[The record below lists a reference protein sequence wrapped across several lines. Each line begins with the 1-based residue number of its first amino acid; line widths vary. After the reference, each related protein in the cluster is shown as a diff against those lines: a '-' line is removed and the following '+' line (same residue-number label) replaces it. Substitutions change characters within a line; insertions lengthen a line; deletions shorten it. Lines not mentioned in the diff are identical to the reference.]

1 MVNPALTERGALLRS
16 AETIQQSVSGNPSGQ
31 LAAVRLKDLSMSR
44 AASTT
49 SLRNKLRRFRR
60 SRRGSAAV
68 EFALVAPVFF
78 ALLFAIIETSLVFFA
93 SQILETGIQDSSR
106 QLYTHQLQDS
116 GLSTADQETAF
127 KNDLCNSVKVLLSCP
142 LDVDVKF
149 YPAGTAITITD
160 PIDASGNY
168 DNSNLV
174 FLLPPKSSSATV
186 VVRGFYQWPLFV
198 TGLGY
203 NIANIGRGSSN
214 SKRLL
219 AATAAFHVEPY

>member
-1 MVNPALTERGALLRS
+1 MS
-16 AETIQQSVSGNPSGQ
+16 
-31 LAAVRLKDLSMSR
+31 LAD
-44 AASTT
+44 STAP
-49 SLRNKLRRFRR
+49 LRNRLRRLRR
-60 SRRGSAAV
+60 SQRGSAAV
-68 EFALVAPVFF
+68 EFALVAPVFI
-78 ALLFAIIETSLVFFA
+78 ALLFAIVETSMVFFA
-93 SQILETGIQDSSR
+93 SQLLESGIQDAGR

-127 KNDLCNSVKVLLSCP
+127 KADLCAGVQVLMSCP

-168 DNSNLV
+168 DNSNLT
-174 FLLPPKSSSATV
+174 FLLPPKNSSATV

-203 NIANIGRGSSN
+203 NIANLASGTSN

-219 AATAAFHVEPY
+219 AATTAFHVEPY

>member
-1 MVNPALTERGALLRS
+1 MPSPA
-16 AETIQQSVSGNPSGQ
+16 VST
-31 LAAVRLKDLSMSR
+31 
-44 AASTT
+44 AS
-49 SLRNKLRRFRR
+49 LPKIFRRFRR

-93 SQILETGIQDSSR
+93 GQILETGIQDSSR
-106 QLYTHQLQDS
+106 QLYTHRLQDS
-116 GLSTADQETAF
+116 GLSTADQETQF
-127 KNDLCNSVKVLLSCP
+127 KTDLCNSVKVLLSCP

-160 PIDASGNY
+160 PIDGSGSY
-168 DNSNLV
+168 DNSSLV
-174 FLLPPKSSSATV
+174 FQLPPKGSSATV
-186 VVRGFYQWPLFV
+186 VVRGFYQWPLIV

-203 NIANIGRGSSN
+203 NIANIGRGSSS

>member
-1 MVNPALTERGALLRS
+1 
-16 AETIQQSVSGNPSGQ
+16 
-31 LAAVRLKDLSMSR
+31 MSP
-44 AASTT
+44 AASAA
-49 SLRNKLRRFRR
+49 SLRNELRRFRR
-60 SRRGSAAV
+60 TQRGSAAV

-93 SQILETGIQDSSR
+93 SQILESGIQDSSR
-106 QLYTHQLQDS
+106 QLYTHRLQDS
-116 GLSTADQETAF
+116 GLNVAQEEAQF
-127 KNDLCNSVKVLLSCP
+127 KSDLCTSVKVLLSCP

-149 YPAGTAITITD
+149 YPAGTAITITS

-168 DNSNLV
+168 DNTNLV
-174 FLLPPKSSSATV
+174 FQLPPKNSSATV
-186 VVRGFYQWPLFV
+186 VVSGFYQWPLFV

>member
-1 MVNPALTERGALLRS
+1 
-16 AETIQQSVSGNPSGQ
+16 
-31 LAAVRLKDLSMSR
+31 MSP
-44 AASTT
+44 AASAA

-60 SRRGSAAV
+60 TQRGSAAV

-93 SQILETGIQDSSR
+93 SQILESGIQDASR
-106 QLYTHQLQDS
+106 QLYTHRLQDS
-116 GLSTADQETAF
+116 GLNLTDEEAKF
-127 KNDLCNSVKVLLSCP
+127 KSDLCTSVQVLLTCP
-142 LDVDVKF
+142 LDVDVQF
-149 YPAGTAITITD
+149 YPAGTTITITD
-160 PIDASGNY
+160 PIAAGNY
-168 DNSNLV
+168 DNTNLV
-174 FLLPPKSSSATV
+174 FQLPPKNSSATV

>member
-1 MVNPALTERGALLRS
+1 
-16 AETIQQSVSGNPSGQ
+16 
-31 LAAVRLKDLSMSR
+31 MSS
-44 AASTT
+44 AASAA
-49 SLRNKLRRFRR
+49 SSRNKLRRFRR

-93 SQILETGIQDSSR
+93 SQVLESGIQDSSR
-106 QLYTHQLQDS
+106 QLYTHRLQDS
-116 GLSTADQETAF
+116 GLSVTDEKAKFQA
-127 KNDLCNSVKVLLSCP
+127 DLCTSVQVLLTNCP
-142 LDVDVKF
+142 LDVDVQF
-149 YPAGTAITITD
+149 YPAGSTITITD

-168 DNSNLV
+168 SNTNLV
-174 FLLPPKSSSATV
+174 FQLPPKNSSATV

>member
-1 MVNPALTERGALLRS
+1 
-16 AETIQQSVSGNPSGQ
+16 
-31 LAAVRLKDLSMSR
+31 MSS
-44 AASTT
+44 AASAA
-49 SLRNKLRRFRR
+49 SSRNEWRRFRR

-93 SQILETGIQDSSR
+93 SQVLESGIQDSSR

-116 GLSTADQETAF
+116 GLSVTDEKAKFQA
-127 KNDLCNSVKVLLSCP
+127 DLCTSVQVLLTNCP
-142 LDVDVKF
+142 LDVDVQF
-149 YPAGTAITITD
+149 YPAGSTITITD

-168 DNSNLV
+168 SNTNLV
-174 FLLPPKSSSATV
+174 FQLPPKNSSATV

-219 AATAAFHVEPY
+219 AATAAFHVEPYLMVTPMQKISLRMRRLVADLVDDCSGIAATEFAVIGR